1 MVSSSLLDTA
11 ATNTNRPRITG
22 TVIKKHHPQLIESGP
37 QQTRLGQILA
47 PPLSGVV
54 SSEMS
59 DLDMQERCGSLSEW
73 IAMVQLESPRVSA
86 DDDVDPYLSRYTVP
100 EADQTRTTDL
110 ISLKWHGFI
119 SSKWIMQLFVAL
131 L

>member
-1 MVSSSLLDTA
+1 M
-11 ATNTNRPRITG
+11 
-22 TVIKKHHPQLIESGP
+22 
-37 QQTRLGQILA
+37 
-47 PPLSGVV
+47 
-54 SSEMS
+54 SEP
-59 DLDMQERCGSLSEW
+59 DMQERCGSLSEW

-110 ISLKWHGFI
+110 IRLKWHGFI